1 MNVLDLK
8 RWRAGYSVGNWLLDN
23 QHRVLLG
30 LCDEAIELVPK
41 DKLCDMLDPKFQ
53 SARDDLLFYI
63 QEHFKTEERLLRLYA
78 KSIHEQ
84 HYDEHRY
91 FWQLLNE
98 KLQEIANGEIGREEF
113 RQFLTEWWTYH
124 ILQSDRKFSH
134 LIQRAA

>member
-1 MNVLDLK
+1 MLDLK

-23 QHRVLLG
+23 QHRVLLD
-30 LCDEAIELVPK
+30 LCDEAIELVPM

-53 SARDDLLFYI
+53 STRGDLLFYI
-63 QEHFKTEERLLRLYA
+63 EEHFKTEERLLRQYA
-78 KSIHEQ
+78 KSISEQ
-84 HYDEHRY
+84 HHDEHRY
-91 FWQLLNE
+91 FWQMLNE

-124 ILQSDRKFSH
+124 ILQSDRKFSQ